1 MYFIISLYAVSPV
14 KVAERLTRNFS
25 FKKINKWNMKTVYKQ
40 NLETE
45 ECVLF
50 CRPYF
55 GIKTEVIKNKYRI
68 EYFICNKVFCETRRR
83 RS

>member
-1 MYFIISLYAVSPV
+1 
-14 KVAERLTRNFS
+14 
-25 FKKINKWNMKTVYKQ
+25 MKTAFKQ
-40 NLETE
+40 SLETE
-45 ECVLF
+45 EYFLF

-68 EYFICNKVFCETRRR
+68 EYLIYNEVFCETRRR